1 MSIETYILLKFVCD
15 TLIPKLVN
23 EDITLFNSLLI
34 GVYPYS
40 KIEELREE
48 ELQKKNRRFYVKY
61 VIYYQKRNL

>member
-1 MSIETYILLKFVCD
+1 MSIETYILLKFVYD
-15 TLIPKLVN
+15 TLIPKLVS

-40 KIEELREE
+40 KIEELIED
-48 ELQKKNRRFYVKY
+48 ELQKKNRSYVKY

>member
-15 TLIPKLVN
+15 TLIPKLVS
-23 EDITLFNSLLI
+23 EVITLFNSLLI

>member
-15 TLIPKLVN
+15 TLIPKLVS
-23 EDITLFNSLLI
+23 EVITLFNSLLI

-48 ELQKKNRRFYVKY
+48 ELQKKNRFYVKY